1 MRKELSRGM
10 HGMTDDEVRAVQTL
24 VTSFLDNQDS
34 RGLDVGNPSH
44 LTRLV
49 DHVRAEFS
57 DMAEDDLRMVV
68 AMCWLGPRTA
78 GVPPAAMRHDL
89 CSILR
94 RCVNDERERVD
105 RVMEFVI
112 AYGCGQWR
120 KVQLGG
126 GGWEHRWHGALRGL
140 VRALEPAV
148 AQANRWLA
156 EHVVKFPQNRDASH
170 DKNFPEDTAV
180 WSDAWLLATRLVRPE
195 HSIYLEEQESLS
207 FTCVPEGT
215 DCTLPAHDYRHT
227 VLPGAKAIWT
237 VQEGKGVLVLPNGQ
251 SRALAAGTI
260 AILIARDEDAIIKT
274 AKNEQSQ
281 QARLSAGEE
290 ANLQGPKMLVVWEC
304 TCGTT
309 HCQERHRLH
318 SWDPLLTVKTTETE
332 ERHTHKEEKPLTL
345 WDFVASAVKGPQLRI
360 QTGSFV
366 QGLYFPLLAQ
376 EGCTQ

>member
-1 MRKELSRGM
+1 MV
-10 HGMTDDEVRAVQTL
+10 MTEDEVLTVHTR
-24 VTSFLDNQDS
+24 VTSFLDDQGG
-34 RGLDVGNPSH
+34 RGLDVGNPAH
-44 LTRLV
+44 LARLV
-49 DHVRAEFS
+49 NHARADFA
-57 DMAEDDLRMVV
+57 DMAADDVRMVV
-68 AMCWLGPRTA
+68 AMCWLGPQAA
-78 GVPPAAMRHDL
+78 GVPPPAMRHDL
-89 CSILR
+89 RNILR
-94 RCVNDERERVD
+94 RCVTNERERVD

-120 KVQLGG
+120 NVPLGG

-156 EHVVKFPQNRDASH
+156 EHVVKFPQNRGIPN

-195 HSIYLEEQESLS
+195 HSLHLEEQESLT
-207 FTCVPEGT
+207 FTCGPEGI
-215 DCTLPAHDYRHT
+215 DCVSSAQDYRHT
-227 VLPGAKAIWT
+227 IFPGAKAIWT
-237 VQEGKGVLVLPNGQ
+237 VPEGIGVFVLPNGQ
-251 SRALAAGTI
+251 SRALAAGTTVL
-260 AILIARDEDAIIKT
+260 LIARDEDAIIKT
-274 AKNEQSQ
+274 AKNGQSQ
-281 QARLSAGEE
+281 QTHLSTGEE
-290 ANLQGPKMLVVWEC
+290 AIVQGTKMLVAWEC

-318 SWDPLLTVKTTETE
+318 SWDPLLTVRMTETE
-332 ERHTHKEEKPLTL
+332 ERYTYEEEKQLTL
-345 WDFVASAVKGPQLRI
+345 WDFVASAVKGPQLHI

>member
-1 MRKELSRGM
+1 MR
-10 HGMTDDEVRAVQTL
+10 GMTDDEVRTIQTR
-24 VTSFLDNQDS
+24 VTSFLADQDG

-44 LTRLV
+44 FAQLV
-49 DHVRAEFS
+49 DHARAGFV
-57 DMAEDDLRMVV
+57 DIAEDDVRMVV
-68 AMCWLGPRTA
+68 AMCWIGPRSA
-78 GVPPAAMRHDL
+78 GDPPAAMRQDL
-89 CSILR
+89 RSILR
-94 RCVNDERERVD
+94 RCVTDERERID

-120 KVQLGG
+120 DVQRGG
-126 GGWEHRWHGALRGL
+126 GGWEHRWPGALRGL

-148 AQANRWLA
+148 AQTNRWLA
-156 EHVVKFPQNRDASH
+156 EHVVRFPQNRAAPQ

-195 HSIYLEEQESLS
+195 HFFSLEEQESLS
-207 FTCVPEGT
+207 FACVPEGT
-215 DCTLPAHDYRHT
+215 DCTSSMHDYRHT
-227 VLPGAKAIWT
+227 IFPGAKAIWT
-237 VQEGKGVLVLPNGQ
+237 VQEGKGMLVLPHGR
-251 SRALAAGTI
+251 SCAIAAGTTVI
-260 AILIARDEDAIIKT
+260 VIARDEDAIIKT

-281 QARLSAGEE
+281 QIRFSTGEE
-290 ANLQGPKMLVVWEC
+290 ANLQGPNILVVWEC

-318 SWDPLLTVKTTETE
+318 SWDPLQTVRTTGI
-332 ERHTHKEEKPLTL
+332 KESSSRKEAKSLTL

-366 QGLYFPLLAQ
+366 QSLYFPLLAQ

>member
-10 HGMTDDEVRAVQTL
+10 RDMTDDEARAVQTR
-24 VTSFLDNQDS
+24 VTSFLDNQDG

-44 LTRLV
+44 LARLV
-49 DHVRAEFS
+49 DHARAEFS
-57 DMAEDDLRMVV
+57 DLAEDDLRMVV
-68 AMCWLGPRTA
+68 AMCWLGPQSA
-78 GVPPAAMRHDL
+78 GVPPADMRHDL
-89 CSILR
+89 HSILR
-94 RCVNDERERVD
+94 RCVTDERERVD
-105 RVMEFVI
+105 RIMEFVI

-120 KVQLGG
+120 NVQLGG
-126 GGWEHRWHGALRGL
+126 GGWEHRWHGALRGV

-156 EHVVKFPQNRDASH
+156 EHVVKFPQNRGVPH

-195 HSIYLEEQESLS
+195 HSLYLEEQESLT
-207 FTCVPEGT
+207 FACAPEGT
-215 DCTLPAHDYRHT
+215 DCASSTQDYRHT
-227 VLPGAKAIWT
+227 IFPGAKAIWT
-237 VQEGKGVLVLPNGQ
+237 VPEGKGVLVLPNGQ
-251 SRALAAGTI
+251 SRTLAAGTTVF
-260 AILIARDEDAIIKT
+260 LIARDEDAIIKT

-281 QARLSAGEE
+281 QIRFSAGEE
-290 ANLQGPKMLVVWEC
+290 ANLQGPKMLLVWEC

-309 HCQERHRLH
+309 HCQDRHRLN
-318 SWDPLLTVKTTETE
+318 SWDPLQTVRTTETE
-332 ERHTHKEEKPLTL
+332 ESSSRKEEKPLTL

>member
-1 MRKELSRGM
+1 MR
-10 HGMTDDEVRAVQTL
+10 GMTDDEVRTLQTR
-24 VTSFLDNQDS
+24 VASFLDNQDG

-44 LTRLV
+44 LAQLV
-49 DHVRAEFS
+49 NHARAGFA
-57 DMAEDDLRMVV
+57 DMAEDELRMVV
-68 AMCWLGPRTA
+68 AMCWLGPQAA
-78 GVPPAAMRHDL
+78 GIPPAAMRHDL
-89 CSILR
+89 RSILH
-94 RCVNDERERVD
+94 RCVTDERERVD
-105 RVMEFVI
+105 RVIEFVI

-120 KVQLGG
+120 NVQLGG

-156 EHVVKFPQNRDASH
+156 EHVVRFPQNRALSN
-170 DKNFPEDTAV
+170 DKNFSEDTAV

-195 HSIYLEEQESLS
+195 HFLLLEEQESLT

-215 DCTLPAHDYRHT
+215 DCASSAQEYRHT
-227 VLPGAKAIWT
+227 IFPGAKAIWT
-237 VQEGKGVLVLPNGQ
+237 VQEGEGVLALPNRQ
-251 SRALAAGTI
+251 SRALAAGTTM
-260 AILIARDEDAIIKT
+260 LVIARDDDAIIKT
-274 AKNEQSQ
+274 ATHEQSQ
-281 QARLSAGEE
+281 QTRLSAGEE
-290 ANLQGPKMLVVWEC
+290 ASLQGPKMLAVWEC

-318 SWDPLLTVKTTETE
+318 SWNPLLTVRRAETD
-332 ERHTHKEEKPLTL
+332 ERYLHTEEKPVTL

-376 EGCTQ
+376 EGCIQ